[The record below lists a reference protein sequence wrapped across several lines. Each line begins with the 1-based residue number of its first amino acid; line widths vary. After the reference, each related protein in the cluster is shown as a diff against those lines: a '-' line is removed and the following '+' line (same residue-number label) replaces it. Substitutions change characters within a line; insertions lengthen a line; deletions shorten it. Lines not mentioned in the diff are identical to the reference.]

1 MRSSLHVV
9 IAGIALSCILAAG
22 CGGVLYLL
30 RSGQIEEAGQELD
43 RLSFVLAN
51 QTALAFQE
59 INTKLSDAKL
69 QLESDWTTWPAD
81 EEKIHDILR
90 ANFRGLL
97 QGQALIAFD
106 ADGRMRGHSREW
118 PTPRVLVAD
127 REYFT
132 AQKAADG
139 DFLFISEPLRNRV
152 NNAWMISLSRRVDT
166 PSGVFAG
173 VLMAAIDV
181 QYFLDIYAAL
191 NLPHDA
197 SIVLRRGDGLT
208 LVASPAPD
216 QLAGQGAPC
225 PIPGESISRSRD
237 VPGFSM
243 SVCLS
248 LPLDSLLQGWRRV
261 AWLLSLGTAA
271 AVAAILALSAA
282 LAARLR
288 REWAAARRQQAELES
303 LVAARTADLQELL
316 ELNAAIFEASPL
328 GIGVYRRD
336 GQCLSV
342 NASFAAIVGGDRESL
357 QGQNFNNL
365 ESWRA
370 CGLLSEILET
380 LDSGRTFHREA
391 RVVTSFGKTV
401 WLEWRLVRF
410 VRGGKV
416 HALLL
421 IDDATVRKQA
431 EEELRQAKHQAEA
444 ASRAKSAF
452 LANMSHELR
461 TPLGG
466 VAGMLELLL
475 TTALDGEQHEYVAAA
490 LKSTRRLSDLLSD
503 ILDLSRIEAGKLT
516 LRPAPF
522 ATANLRDAILEVFS
536 LAAREK
542 GLVLEFTLHPGLP
555 ARIESDEAR
564 LVQILFNLVGNAVK
578 FTSLGFVRAELWSL
592 PARPDGRTPLVFSVA
607 DTGVGIPD
615 DRVREIFEPFAQGDH
630 PRPQSRFGVGLG
642 LSIVSRLIGLFG
654 GELAVDNEP
663 GGTTVYGCL
672 PVVVAA
678 GTPVLEAPPETV
690 PGPPARKGRPAP
702 PDRPAPPESRASVL
716 LVEDDAINR
725 LAARQYL
732 EKQGFAVLTAATGLE
747 ALDILAREPVDV
759 VLMDVHLPELDGVAA
774 TRRIRTAPEFARLSG
789 LPIVAMTAYAMAG
802 DKERFLAAGMDGYIE
817 KPLDLARLTRMVADL
832 AAGGR
837 RKA

>member
-1 MRSSLHVV
+1 MRSSFHVV
-9 IAGIALSCILAAG
+9 FAGIALSCVLALG

-30 RSGQIEEAGQELD
+30 RSSQIEEAGKDLD

-106 ADGRMRGHSREW
+106 ADGKMRGHSREW
-118 PTPRVLVAD
+118 PTPRVMVAD

-152 NNAWMISLSRRVDT
+152 NNAWMISLSRRIDT

-173 VLMAAIDV
+173 VLMAAIGV
-181 QYFLDIYAAL
+181 QYFLDIYTAL

-197 SIVLRRGDGLT
+197 SIVLRRSDGLT
-208 LVASPAPD
+208 LAAYPPPER
-216 QLAGQGAPC
+216 LGGQGAPC
-225 PIPGESISRSRD
+225 PIPSESISRSRD
-237 VPGFSM
+237 VSGFPM

-248 LPLDSLLQGWRRV
+248 LPLDSLLERWRRV
-261 AWLLSLGTAA
+261 AWLLGLGTAA

-288 REWAAARRQQAELES
+288 REWEAARRQQAELEE
-303 LVAARTADLQELL
+303 LVAARTAALQELL
-316 ELNAAIFEASPL
+316 ELNTAILEASPL

-336 GQCLSV
+336 GQCLAV
-342 NASFAAIVGGDRESL
+342 NASFARIVGGDREAVQS
-357 QGQNFNNL
+357 QNFNEL
-365 ESWRA
+365 ASWRA
-370 CGLLSEILET
+370 CGLFAEITET
-380 LDSGRTFHREA
+380 LDSGRSFHSEA
-391 RVVTSFGKTV
+391 QVVSTFGKTI

-421 IDDATVRKQA
+421 INDATVRKQA
-431 EEELRQAKHQAEA
+431 EDELRQAKHQAEA

-475 TTALDGEQHEYVAAA
+475 TTALTGEQHEYVGAA

-503 ILDLSRIEAGKLT
+503 ILDLSRIEAGKLD
-516 LRPAPF
+516 LRLAPF
-522 ATANLRDAILEVFS
+522 ETANLRAAILEVFS

-555 ARIESDEAR
+555 ARMESDEAR
-564 LVQILFNLVGNAVK
+564 LLQILFNLVGNAVK
-578 FTSLGFVRAELWSL
+578 FTGRGFVRVDLWSL
-592 PARPDGRTPLVFSVA
+592 PPRPDGPTPLVFSVA
-607 DTGVGIPD
+607 DSGVGIPD
-615 DRVREIFEPFAQGDH
+615 GRLQEIFEPFAQGDH
-630 PRPQSRFGVGLG
+630 PRPQSRYGVGLG
-642 LSIVSRLIGLFG
+642 LSIVSRLIILLG
-654 GELAVDNEP
+654 GELAVDNAP
-663 GGTTVYGCL
+663 DGTTVYGCL
-672 PVVVAA
+672 PVTVPA
-678 GTPVLEAPPETV
+678 GTAVLAAAPETASAPP
-690 PGPPARKGRPAP
+690 AQIRHPAP
-702 PDRPAPPESRASVL
+702 PAGLLPESRAVVL

-732 EKQGFAVLTAATGLE
+732 EKQGFAVLAATTGLE
-747 ALDILAREPVDV
+747 ALDILARESVDV
-759 VLMDVHLPELDGVAA
+759 VLMDVHLPELDGLAA

-789 LPIVAMTAYAMAG
+789 VPIVAMTAYAMAG
-802 DKERFLAAGMDGYIE
+802 DKEKFLEAGMDSYIE
-817 KPLDLARLTRMVADL
+817 KPLDLARLARLVEEL
-832 AAGGR
+832 AASGR
-837 RKA
+837 PA

>member
-9 IAGIALSCILAAG
+9 FAGIALSCVLAVG

-30 RSGQIEEAGQELD
+30 RSSQIEEVGKDLD

-59 INTKLSDAKL
+59 INTKLSDAKM

-97 QGQALIAFD
+97 QGQALLAFD
-106 ADGRMRGHSREW
+106 ADGKMRGHSREW
-118 PTPRVLVAD
+118 PTPRVMVAD

-152 NNAWMISLSRRVDT
+152 NNAWMISLSRRIDT

-181 QYFLDIYAAL
+181 QYFLDIYTAL
-191 NLPHDA
+191 KLPHDA
-197 SIVLRRGDGLT
+197 TIVLRRGDGL
-208 LVASPAPD
+208 P
-216 QLAGQGAPC
+216 LAAYPVPGRLDGQGVPC
-225 PIPGESISRSRD
+225 PIPGESISRARD

-248 LPLDSLLQGWRRV
+248 LPLDSLLAGWRRV
-261 AWLLSLGTAA
+261 AWLLGLGTAA

-288 REWAAARRQQAELES
+288 REWETARRQQAELED
-303 LVAARTADLQELL
+303 LVAARTAALQELL
-316 ELNAAIFEASPL
+316 ELNTAILEASPL

-342 NASFAAIVGGDRESL
+342 NASFARIVGGDREAL
-357 QGQNFNNL
+357 QSQNFNEL

-380 LDSGRTFHREA
+380 LDNGRTFHSEA
-391 RVVTSFGKTV
+391 RVVSTFGKPI

-410 VRGGKV
+410 VRGGQN

-421 IDDATVRKQA
+421 INDATVRKQA
-431 EEELRQAKHQAEA
+431 EDELRQAKHQAEA

-475 TTALDGEQHEYVAAA
+475 TTTLDGEQHEYVTAA

-503 ILDLSRIEAGKLT
+503 ILDLSRIEAGRLD
-516 LRPAPF
+516 LRLAPF
-522 ATANLRDAILEVFS
+522 ETANLRAAILEVFA

-542 GLVLEFTLHPGLP
+542 GLILEFSLHPGLP
-555 ARIESDEAR
+555 ARMESDEVR
-564 LVQILFNLVGNAVK
+564 LLQILFNLVGNAVK
-578 FTSLGFVRAELWSL
+578 FTGLGFVRVDMWSL

-607 DTGVGIPD
+607 DSGVGIPD
-615 DRVREIFEPFAQGDH
+615 ARLREIFEPFAQGDH
-630 PRPQSRFGVGLG
+630 PGQQSRFGVGLG
-642 LSIVSRLIGLFG
+642 LSIVSRLIALLG
-654 GELAVDNEP
+654 GELAVDNAP

-672 PVVVAA
+672 PVVVPA
-678 GTPVLEAPPETV
+678 GTAVLAAASEAEAAPPAQIGQTA
-690 PGPPARKGRPAP
+690 PPAGLLPEGRAV
-702 PDRPAPPESRASVL
+702 VL

-732 EKQGFAVLTAATGLE
+732 EKQGLAVLAATTGLE
-747 ALDILAREPVDV
+747 ALDILAREAVDV
-759 VLMDVHLPELDGVAA
+759 VLMDVHMPELDGVAA

-789 LPIVAMTAYAMAG
+789 VPIVAMTAYAMAG
-802 DKERFLAAGMDGYIE
+802 DKEKFLAAGMDGYIE
-817 KPLDLARLTRMVADL
+817 KPLDLARLARLVEEL
-832 AAGGR
+832 AASGR
-837 RKA
+837 PV

>member
-9 IAGIALSCILAAG
+9 FAGIALSCVLAVG
-22 CGGVLYLL
+22 CCGVLYLL
-30 RSGQIEEAGQELD
+30 RTGQIEEAGKDLD

-59 INTKLSDAKL
+59 INTKLSDAKM

-81 EEKIHDILR
+81 EEKIHDLLK

-118 PTPRVLVAD
+118 PTPRVMVAD

-132 AQKAADG
+132 VHKGGDG

-152 NNAWMISLSRRVDT
+152 NSAWMISLSRRIDT

-181 QYFLDIYAAL
+181 RYFLDIYTAL

-208 LVASPAPD
+208 LAAYPPPER
-216 QLAGQGAPC
+216 LGGQAAPC

-248 LPLDSLLQGWRRV
+248 LPLDSLLARWWRV
-261 AWLLSLGTAA
+261 AWLLGLGTAA
-271 AVAAILALSAA
+271 AMAAILALSAA
-282 LAARLR
+282 LSARLR
-288 REWAAARRQQAELES
+288 REWEAARRHQAELEE
-303 LVAARTADLQELL
+303 LVAVRTSALQELL
-316 ELNAAIFEASPL
+316 ELNTAILEASPL

-336 GQCLSV
+336 GQCLAV
-342 NASFAAIVGGDRESL
+342 NASFARIVGGDREAL
-357 QGQNFNNL
+357 QSQNFNEL

-370 CGLLSEILET
+370 CGLLPEILET
-380 LDSGRTFHREA
+380 LDSGRTFHSEA
-391 RVVTSFGKTV
+391 WVVSTFGKPI

-410 VRGGKV
+410 VRGGEI

-421 IDDATVRKQA
+421 IDDATQRKRA
-431 EEELRQAKHQAEA
+431 EDELRQAKHQAEA

-475 TTALDGEQHEYVAAA
+475 TTSLDGEQHEYVSAA
-490 LKSTRRLSDLLSD
+490 LKSTRRLNDLLSD
-503 ILDLSRIEAGKLT
+503 ILDLSRIEAGKLV
-516 LRPAPF
+516 LRLAPF
-522 ATANLRDAILEVFS
+522 DTANLRDAILEVFA

-564 LVQILFNLVGNAVK
+564 LLQILFNLVGNAVK
-578 FTSLGFVRAELWSL
+578 FTGLGFVRVELWSL

-615 DRVREIFEPFAQGDH
+615 ARLREIFEPFAQGDH
-630 PRPQSRFGVGLG
+630 PRQQSRFGVGLG
-642 LSIVSRLIGLFG
+642 LSIVSRLIALLG
-654 GELAVDNEP
+654 GELAVDNAP

-672 PVVVAA
+672 PVSIPVGAA
-678 GTPVLEAPPETV
+678 VLAGPSGVQAAPAARNGQTDTPAADL
-690 PGPPARKGRPAP
+690 PA
-702 PDRPAPPESRASVL
+702 SRAAVL

-732 EKQGFAVLTAATGLE
+732 EKQGFVVQTATTGLE

-789 LPIVAMTAYAMAG
+789 VPIVAMTAYAMAG
-802 DKERFLAAGMDGYIE
+802 DKEKFLAAGMDGYIE
-817 KPLDLARLTRMVADL
+817 KPLDLARLARLVAEL
-832 AAGGR
+832 AASGR
-837 RKA
+837 PA

>member
-1 MRSSLHVV
+1 MRSSFHV
-9 IAGIALSCILAAG
+9 IFAGIALSCVLAAG

-30 RSGQIEEAGQELD
+30 RSNQIEEAGKDLD

-97 QGQALIAFD
+97 QGQALLAFD

-132 AQKAADG
+132 AQKAGDG

-152 NNAWMISLSRRVDT
+152 NNAWMISLSRRIDT

-181 QYFLDIYAAL
+181 QYFLDIYTAL
-191 NLPHDA
+191 KLPHDA

-208 LVASPAPD
+208 LAAYPAPGRLDD
-216 QLAGQGAPC
+216 QGPPC

-248 LPLDSLLQGWRRV
+248 LPLDSLLTRWRGV
-261 AWLLSLGTAA
+261 AWLLGLGTAA

-288 REWAAARRQQAELES
+288 REWEAARRQQAELEE
-303 LVAARTADLQELL
+303 LVAARTAALQELL
-316 ELNAAIFEASPL
+316 ELNTAILEASPL

-342 NASFAAIVGGDRESL
+342 NASFARIVGGDREAV
-357 QGQNFNNL
+357 QRQNFNEL

-370 CGLLSEILET
+370 CGLLPEILET
-380 LDSGRTFHREA
+380 LDNGRTFHSEA
-391 RVVTSFGKTV
+391 QVVSTFGKPI

-410 VRGGKV
+410 VRGGQN

-421 IDDATVRKQA
+421 INDATVRKQA
-431 EEELRQAKHQAEA
+431 EDELRQAKHQAEA

-475 TTALDGEQHEYVAAA
+475 TTALDGEQQEYVSAA
-490 LKSTRRLSDLLSD
+490 LKSTRRLSELLSD
-503 ILDLSRIEAGKLT
+503 ILDLSRIEAGRLD
-516 LRPAPF
+516 LRLAPF
-522 ATANLRDAILEVFS
+522 ETANLRDAILEVFA

-564 LVQILFNLVGNAVK
+564 LLQILFNLVGNAVK
-578 FTSLGFVRAELWSL
+578 FTGLGFVRVDLWSL

-607 DTGVGIPD
+607 DSGVGIPD
-615 DRVREIFEPFAQGDH
+615 GRLGEIFEPFAQGDH
-630 PRPQSRFGVGLG
+630 PRQQSRFGVGLG
-642 LSIVSRLIGLFG
+642 LSIVSRLIALLG
-654 GELAVDNEP
+654 GELAVDNAP

-672 PVVVAA
+672 PVVVPA
-678 GTPVLEAPPETV
+678 GTAVLVIAPEAEAAPLPRNGRRDAPPPLV
-690 PGPPARKGRPAP
+690 PGEGRAV
-702 PDRPAPPESRASVL
+702 VL

-732 EKQGFAVLTAATGLE
+732 EKQGFAVLTATTGLE
-747 ALDILAREPVDV
+747 ALDILARESVDV
-759 VLMDVHLPELDGVAA
+759 VLMDVHMPELDGVAA
-774 TRRIRTAPEFARLSG
+774 TRRIRTAPEFAGLSG

-802 DKERFLAAGMDGYIE
+802 DKEKFLAAGMDGYIE
-817 KPLDLARLTRMVADL
+817 KPLDLARLARLVAEL
-832 AAGGR
+832 AATGR
-837 RKA
+837 RA